1 MRRNPAITERSAE
14 TLTGGRASV
23 TEGAI
28 KKWFSDIHTYVANGE
43 HAADVF
49 EDPEHIFNFDESSF
63 LLARKKENVLGPA
76 NYKSFLQSSR
86 ENDKECSHGILCKKL
101 LLP

>member
-28 KKWFSDIHTYVANGE
+28 KKWFSDIHTYVVAEE
-43 HAADVF
+43 HAGDVF
-49 EDPEHIFNFDESSF
+49 EDPERIFNFDESNF
-63 LLARKKENVLGPA
+63 LLARKKGNVLGPV
-76 NYKSFLQSSR
+76 N
-86 ENDKECSHGILCKKL
+86 
-101 LLP
+101 